1 MSSPVQVK
9 HDYYAKPKYGT
20 PERFLS
26 YQKQMTAI
34 RDSGAQS
41 VLLIGVGDGLVP
53 YYLREVLGLAVT
65 TLDIDPELQPD
76 VVGDVKS
83 MPLDDASFDVVAAFE
98 VLEHLPFEDFSTCLR
113 EMARVSRR
121 DAFVSIPFRSTS
133 FDLVCKFPG
142 IRTLLK
148 RDHLRLRLSVP
159 VKFPGFAAST
169 QHYWEISRGF
179 PKRKVHQVVREHFDL
194 VRSEHVLFHAYGY
207 FMTLRKKTG

>member
-9 HDYYAKPKYGT
+9 HNYYAKPKYGT

-34 RDSGAQS
+34 RDTGARS

-53 YYLREVLGLAVT
+53 FYLKEVLGLEVT
-65 TLDIDPELQPD
+65 TLDIDPELNPD
-76 VVGDVKS
+76 VVGDVKA
-83 MPLDDASFDVVAAFE
+83 MPVDDGSYDVVAAFE
-98 VLEHLPFEDFSTCLR
+98 VLEHLPFEEFGTCLS
-113 EMARVSRR
+113 EMARVSKKH
-121 DAFVSIPFRSTS
+121 AFVSIPFRSTS
-133 FDLVCKFPG
+133 FDLVFKFPG
-142 IRTLLK
+142 IRTVLR
-148 RDHLRLRLSVP
+148 RDYVRLRLSFP

-179 PKRKVHQVVREHFDL
+179 SKRKVHQVVREYFNL

-207 FMTLRKKTG
+207 FMTLQKKAD